1 MLSTLALK
9 SGTFGRLAL
18 KQRCLP
24 ALLVTSRS
32 AYSTDPFE
40 TGKVEPAHGG
50 IKIKYD
56 EIEEE
61 MTRWEVANEVYFG
74 KDRDTKNFPHM
85 PIPEKCPPVKFGIL
99 PESWFTAMYNKT
111 GVSGPYLLT
120 VGLVGT
126 LFSKEYL
133 VIDHG
138 MMDMLFFPVLA
149 WLAWMVGDKVNA
161 WATKS
166 MDKNKAL
173 TYTKPMT
180 EQRNKIAAVVDTV
193 EQDIWRKE
201 GQKYAFE
208 TMKENVA
215 LQLEAAYR
223 QRMNKVYTDVKR
235 RLDYQLEIQNAS
247 RRFEQENMVNWITN
261 NVVSSITPQQEKESL
276 ASCIQTLKRLSQTQ
290 AAV

>member
-1 MLSTLALK
+1 
-9 SGTFGRLAL
+9 
-18 KQRCLP
+18 
-24 ALLVTSRS
+24 
-32 AYSTDPFE
+32 
-40 TGKVEPAHGG
+40 
-50 IKIKYD
+50 
-56 EIEEE
+56 

-74 KDRDTKNFPHM
+74 KDRDTKHFPHM

-138 MMDMLFFPVLA
+138 MVDMLFFPVLA

-180 EQRNKIAAVVDTV
+180 DQRNKIAAVVDTV